1 MSKFFSKKYASL
13 KPYTPGEQPKG
24 RKYIKLN
31 TNESPFPPPSAVTKA
46 VKQAS
51 KSLHLYSD
59 PDNTE
64 LVNLVAEK
72 WGVKPCEVIATNGS
86 DEVLNFAF
94 MAFCDGDTPAAFPDI
109 TYGFYA
115 VFADLHGD
123 PYQAIPLKEDFSID
137 PKDYMGVG
145 KTVFIA
151 NPNAPT
157 GLHLSV
163 AQIEEILRSNPDN
176 VVVIDEAYVD
186 FGGESCVPLIY
197 KYDNLLV
204 TQTFSKSRS
213 LAGGRLG
220 LGFGCAKLIAD
231 LQALRYSTNPYNV
244 NKMTESAGVAA
255 LKSEE
260 YYQKNVQTIIKNR
273 EYTKKALRKLG
284 FTVLES
290 KTNFLFIK
298 TAKVDGFKL
307 YEELKARGVLVRH
320 FKGERTG
327 AYNRVTIGTKAQTDA
342 FLACVKEILKENEV

>member
-31 TNESPFPPPSAVTKA
+31 TNESPFPPPACVVKA
-46 VKQAS
+46 VKKEA
-51 KSLHLYSD
+51 KGLHLYSD
-59 PDNTE
+59 PDNTA
-64 LVNLVAEK
+64 LVNLAAEK

-94 MAFCDGDTPAAFPDI
+94 MAFCDKDTPAVFPDI
-109 TYGFYA
+109 TYGFYS
-115 VFADLHGD
+115 VFASLHGV
-123 PYQAIPLKEDFSID
+123 PYETVPLKEDFSID
-137 PKDYMGVG
+137 PKPYMGVG

-157 GLHLSV
+157 GLYLSV

-186 FGGESCVPLIY
+186 FGGESCVPLIH
-197 KYDNLLV
+197 KYENLLV

-220 LGFGCAKLIAD
+220 LGFGSAKLIAD

-244 NKMTESAGVAA
+244 NRMTESAGVAA
-255 LKSEE
+255 LKAEG
-260 YYQKNVQTIIKNR
+260 YFQNNAKTIIKNR
-273 EYTKKALRKLG
+273 EYTKQQLRKLG

-298 TAKVDGFKL
+298 TPKVDGQAL
-307 YEELKARGVLVRH
+307 YEQLKARGVLVRH

-327 AYNRVTIGTKAQTDA
+327 AYNRVTIGTKAQMDA
-342 FLACVKEILKENEV
+342 FLACVREILKEKEV